1 MNLFK
6 TAFLNVRKCSK
17 DYSVYFFT
25 LIIGVAI
32 FYMFNSVGSQ
42 GFMETM
48 VASSNSTIQSLV
60 QVISFISVGVAVIF
74 GLLMIYA
81 NNFLIKR
88 RKKEFGIYTMLGMS
102 KRRVAAIL
110 SVETILVGI
119 VSLVIGLFVGVLGSQ
134 FLSII
139 VAKMFA
145 ADLSAYRFIFSSEV
159 LFKTV
164 LYFALIFMVVLVFNA
179 KSLTKY
185 ELIDLLNAKK
195 SGEKKLIRNSKLSF
209 VLFVIGFVALLFAYI
224 EVGVRGSELVK
235 KELVA
240 SFLAGLFGTF
250 AFFFGL
256 AGFLPGFLKR
266 FKGFYFDKLNA
277 FVSGQFGHNLNSS
290 AVAFSIISIML
301 FLSIG
306 AFSVGFSMNGYLN
319 KRLENATPVD
329 VSAYYNEGSLSEHF
343 KDKGYDVDFVMGEYC
358 EMPVYNSQYV
368 TMESTVKANFEKAK
382 NTFFS
387 AKWDSQ
393 EYVVRLSDY
402 NRLERLYGRE
412 ELSLADDEYAITCDF
427 DMLEEIIS
435 EAMKMGNTINVGDVE
450 LKSGYDACIYEYVL
464 MSGTTATMGVVVLPD
479 CVIDN
484 RPEDFTEIGSILAGN
499 YGEGLGAEGNSA
511 DEDAMAD
518 RTGVG
523 DAIAGRIS
531 VGDTIFEE
539 IYADVED
546 EYSSFYSTA
555 TQVKENNVGTS
566 VSVVFIVLYIG
577 IIFIITSAAVI
588 ALKILSDSMDSV
600 EKYSI
605 LKRVGADR
613 QMCKNALFAQTLFN
627 FALPFAL
634 GLVDALFGLQ
644 YAKGLLNAL
653 GMGKMFSGTVIAVCV
668 MILVYGGYFL
678 VTYGASKRI
687 VFEENYSI

>member
-6 TAFLNVRKCSK
+6 AAFLNVRKCSK

-42 GFMETM
+42 GFMENM

-88 RKKEFGIYTMLGMS
+88 RKKEFGIYMMLGMS

-209 VLFVIGFVALLFAYI
+209 VLFVIGFGALLFAYI

-358 EMPVYNSQYV
+358 EVPVYNSQYV
-368 TMESTVKANFEKAK
+368 SMESTVKANFEKAK

-511 DEDAMAD
+511 DEDAIAD
-518 RTGVG
+518 
-523 DAIAGRIS
+523 RIS

-539 IYADVED
+539 IFADVED

-566 VSVVFIVLYIG
+566 VSVIFVVLYIG

-687 VFEENYSI
+687 VFEEN